1 MRNGYQPKR
10 SATIPSPPTTGSNV
24 VLPHKTLTIKAENKQ
39 ELKDVCYALRQK
51 LKISQRE
58 LAFLIGS
65 TQTEISF
72 IEKGFIPPSSAK
84 ISSIYRLAKENSINE

>member
-10 SATIPSPPTTGSNV
+10 SATISSSPTTGSNV
-24 VLPHKTLTIKAENKQ
+24 VLPHNTLTIKVESKQ

-72 IEKGFIPPSSAK
+72 IEKRIHSSVK
-84 ISSIYRLAKENSINE
+84 RKDIQYLSTCKGEQYQ